1 MKCPFCHNLDTQVV
15 DSRTSS
21 DSSDVIRRRRSCP
34 ACEKRFTTYERAE
47 LFFPALI
54 KRDGSRCEF
63 SRDKLKASIMLALR
77 KRPVPADLIDSALS
91 QIEEQLLSSAAKEVS
106 TEFLGELV
114 MKELKKIDTVAYIR
128 FASVYK
134 SFDDLQ
140 AFSKEIAK
148 LTQPKKPNIT
158 S

>member
-1 MKCPFCHNLDTQVV
+1 MRCPFCHNLDTQVI
-15 DSRTSS
+15 DSRASNEQG
-21 DSSDVIRRRRSCP
+21 DIIRRRRQCP

-47 LFFPALI
+47 LFFPTLI

-63 SRDKLKASIMLALR
+63 SRDKLKESFLLALR
-77 KRPVPADLIDSALS
+77 KRPVSADLLDAALS
-91 QIEEQLLSSAAKEVS
+91 HIEEQLLTSAAKEVT
-106 TEFLGELV
+106 TELLGELV
-114 MKELKKIDTVAYIR
+114 MTELKQLDTVAYIR

-148 LTQPKKPNIT
+148 LTKPQK